1 MNNKNNEISN
11 KNKEEMILTKELKET
26 AKPKN
31 AKGMVDNVLEQFNSA
46 SDKINLH
53 PNIRKILSITNNEI
67 IVNFPV
73 KMDNGDVEIFQGY
86 RVQHNNALGPY
97 KGGLR
102 YHPTVDID
110 AARALAMWMTW
121 KTSLAGL
128 PYGGGKGGIQ
138 IDPSKYSKNELERIT
153 RRFTYALGDNI
164 GPEHDI
170 PAPDVNTNAQTMAWI
185 ADTYM
190 STKPPAERSRNQH
203 VVTGKPIGSAGL
215 EGRDRAT
222 GYGVFL
228 TIKFWVEENNETLE
242 GKKFIVQGFGNVG
255 YWASYFLEQEGAK
268 MVGVQDAYGTIT
280 NEEGI
285 NVDNLFN
292 YSKANKGSLVGY
304 PESTPADKEDFF
316 GLDCDICIPAALGN
330 QITENNAHLIKAKLI
345 AEGANGPTN
354 VEGEKILLERGVTII
369 PDILCNSGGVITSYF
384 EWLQNRNGEL
394 WNMEEV
400 IDKLQKKLKGSYT
413 KVSDYAKLKGLD
425 MRTSAYCIAI
435 QRIERA
441 YVERG
446 IFP

>member
-1 MNNKNNEISN
+1 MTAI
-11 KNKEEMILTKELKET
+11 IAELKKKT
-26 AKPKN
+26 KKVPVR
-31 AKGMVDNVLEQFNSA
+31 GMMDNVMEQFNSA
-46 SDKINLH
+46 ANQIDLH

-73 KMDNGDVEIFQGY
+73 KMDNGEVEIFTGY

-128 PYGGGKGGIQ
+128 PYGGGKGGIK
-138 IDPSKYSKNELERIT
+138 IDPSKYSKSELERIT
-153 RRFTYALGDNI
+153 RRFTFALADNI

-170 PAPDVNTNAQTMAWI
+170 PAPDVNTNSQTMAWI

-190 STKPPAERSRNQH
+190 STRPPAERTANQH
-203 VVTGKPIGSAGL
+203 VVTGKPDGSGGL

-222 GYGVFL
+222 GYGVYL
-228 TIKFWVEENNETLE
+228 SIKFWAEKNNESLK

-255 YWASYFLEQEGAK
+255 YWSSHFLEKDGAIL
-268 MVGVQDAYGTIT
+268 VGVQDAFGSLYNQKGIT
-280 NEEGI
+280 VE
-285 NVDNLFN
+285 DLFK
-292 YSKANKGSLVGY
+292 YSKINNGSIVDYPKAKSVNKN
-304 PESTPADKEDFF
+304 KFF
-316 GLDCDICIPAALGN
+316 ALDCDICIPAALGN
-330 QITENNAHLIKAKLI
+330 QITKEIAPSIKAKLI

-354 VEGEKILLERGVTII
+354 VEGEKNLLDRGITII
-369 PDILCNSGGVITSYF
+369 PDILCNSGGVVGSYF

-394 WNMEEV
+394 WQLDEV
-400 IDKLQKKLKGSYT
+400 MMKLQKKLKESFD
-413 KVSDYAKLKGLD
+413 KVYAYSEREAID
-425 MRTSAYCIAI
+425 MRTAAYCIAI
-435 QRIERA
+435 QRIEKA
-441 YVERG
+441 YLQRG